1 MMWWEFLA
9 DLEMWWL
16 AQHLVESQ
24 SLVWLPRIIFLL
36 LFIICITVYATLRAV
51 IRRYREEQAERW
63 R

>member
-1 MMWWEFLA
+1 MWWKFLA

-16 AQHLVESQ
+16 DQHLVESQ
-24 SLVWLPRIIFLL
+24 SLVWLPRTIFLL
-36 LFIICITVYATLRAV
+36 LFTICITVCATLRAV